1 MNNTA
6 NIRINYLTWLGW
18 LLFFAVLFFRGCNPD
33 PQFAEKIKIQT
44 KEVKGKTII
53 KTNIVH
59 VPITKKVR
67 DTSGTGFYV
76 AQIDKLFE
84 ENQQMQL
91 EFLKMDSLQQ
101 IEAYNKAIEINAF
114 KQQFDDVN
122 INAYISGEVS
132 GKIHAM
138 KFDYT
143 IKAQTLEV
151 DLPKPKNNF
160 YIGAN
165 VSNTLLLDK
174 PLFSAGIGIKNKRG
188 NIINASFDTEKR
200 IGIGY
205 YMKIF

>member
-1 MNNTA
+1 ME
-6 NIRINYLTWLGW
+6 RKINLVENLKWLGW
-18 LLFFAVLFFRGCNPD
+18 VILFIVLFFRGCNPE

-44 KEVKGKTII
+44 KEVKGKAII
-53 KTNIVH
+53 QTNIVH

-67 DTSGTGFYV
+67 DTAGVGFYV
-76 AQIDKLFE
+76 SQIDKLFE
-84 ENQQMQL
+84 ENNRMQQ
-91 EFLKMDSLQQ
+91 EFIKMDSLAK

-114 KQQFDDVN
+114 KQQFDDKY
-122 INAYISGEVS
+122 INAYVSGEVS

-151 DLPKPKNNF
+151 DAPKPKNNL
-160 YIGAN
+160 YLGVN
-165 VSNTLLLDK
+165 VANTLLLDK
-174 PLFSAGIGIKNKRG
+174 PLFSAGIGLKNKRG

-200 IGIGY
+200 IGFGY

>member
-1 MNNTA
+1 MEKK
-6 NIRINYLTWLGW
+6 INLVDIFQWFGWILLLG
-18 LLFFAVLFFRGCNPD
+18 VLFFRGCNPE

-44 KEVKGKTII
+44 KEIKGKAII

-67 DTSGTGFYV
+67 DTAGVGFYV
-76 AQIDKLFE
+76 SQIDKLFE
-84 ENQQMQL
+84 ENNRMQM

-114 KQQFDDVN
+114 KQSFNDDY
-122 INAYISGEVS
+122 INAQVSGEVS

-151 DLPKPKNNF
+151 DAPKVRNHIYLGVNV
-160 YIGAN
+160 AN
-165 VSNTLLLDK
+165 SLSLNK
-174 PLFSAGIGIKNKRG
+174 PLFGASIGMQNKRG
-188 NIINASFDTEKR
+188 NIINASFDNEKR
-200 IGIGY
+200 IGVGY
-205 YMKIF
+205 YIKIF

>member
-1 MNNTA
+1 MEK
-6 NIRINYLTWLGW
+6 RINLVENLKWLGW
-18 LLFFAVLFFRGCNPD
+18 IILFIVLWFRGCNPD

-53 KTNIVH
+53 QTNIVH

-101 IEAYNKAIEINAF
+101 IQAYNKAIEINAF
-114 KQQFDDVN
+114 KERFQDNYID
-122 INAYISGEVS
+122 AYVSGEVS

-151 DLPKPKNNF
+151 DAPKQRNNF
-160 YIGAN
+160 YLGAN
-165 VSNTLLLDK
+165 VANTLLLDK

-205 YMKIF
+205 QLKIF

>member
-1 MNNTA
+1 MEKK
-6 NIRINYLTWLGW
+6 INLVENLKWLGW
-18 LLFFAVLFFRGCNPD
+18 VVLFIVLWFRGCNPE

-67 DTSGTGFYV
+67 DTTGTGFYV

-101 IEAYNKAIEINAF
+101 IQAYNKAIEINAF

-122 INAYISGEVS
+122 INAYISGEVA
-132 GKIHAM
+132 GNIKQM
-138 KFDYT
+138 RFDYT
-143 IKAQTLEV
+143 IKAQTISV
-151 DLPKPKNNF
+151 DAPKPKNHLYLGVNV
-160 YIGAN
+160 AN
-165 VSNTLLLDK
+165 NLQLNK
-174 PLFSAGIGIKNKRG
+174 PLFSAGLGIQNKKG
-188 NIINASFDTEKR
+188 NILNFSFDTEKR

-205 YMKIF
+205 YKKLF

>member
-1 MNNTA
+1 MEKK
-6 NIRINYLTWLGW
+6 INLVENLKWLGW
-18 LLFFAVLFFRGCNPD
+18 VVLFIVLWFRGCNPE

-44 KEVKGKTII
+44 KEIKGKTII

-84 ENQQMQL
+84 ENNQMQL
-91 EFLKMDSLQQ
+91 EFMKMDSVAK

-114 KQQFDDVN
+114 KQQFEDSN
-122 INAYISGEVS
+122 INAQVSGEVS

-143 IKAQTLEV
+143 IKPQTLNV
-151 DLPKPKNNF
+151 DAPKPKNHLYLGVNV
-160 YIGAN
+160 AN
-165 VSNTLLLDK
+165 NLQLNK
-174 PLFSAGIGIKNKRG
+174 PLFSAGIGIQNKKG
-188 NIINASFDTEKR
+188 NILNFSFDTEKR

-205 YMKIF
+205 SKKLF